1 MATKKNI
8 AKAGLKTG
16 SKFRVLLYTKYGQ
29 VLLSCILGLGLATVF
44 RRACKSGNCIV
55 HRIPS
60 REDIQTKLYKE
71 DGECFRVSLN
81 ESKCDDS
88 KQIVNLDA

>member
-1 MATKKNI
+1 MAAKRSGI
-8 AKAGLKTG
+8 KAGMKTG

-44 RRACKSGNCIV
+44 RRAGKSGNCIV

-81 ESKCDDS
+81 EKQCDDT
-88 KQIVNLDA
+88 KEIVSLVT